1 MTIEEMENLNKN
13 DLIQFAK
20 EFNIWKTYTFPEY
33 VNMKEAIIQQMSK
46 YGISM
51 DEVQPD
57 RIIAKIN
64 ISTSY
69 K

>member
-1 MTIEEMENLNKN
+1 MTIEEMKNLNKD

-46 YGISM
+46 YGILI
-51 DEVQPD
+51 DEVQPE
-57 RIIAKIN
+57 RIIANIN
-64 ISTSY
+64 VITKY